1 MVDATTQRA
10 GDPSGVSYVLET
22 IYKQQQ
28 KTEAENW
35 VATEMI
41 ELLKKKLNIASAP
54 FLSSAEYKLVGSAAE
69 KLAMSSKDDKDL
81 LLVLGPPYTPEYFTS
96 VYESHGRHYLV
107 WNKRM
112 FNGKRP
118 QYVGNTKH
126 LKALAL
132 RTFIN
137 GCLQSALKGERVG
150 SSLHVSKLEVW
161 KQAVRA
167 HLRQDGGKENF
178 IVDIIPQIRGD
189 KWTKVKGV
197 KPQKELGL
205 DLQKTISALEASG
218 ESSIMFS
225 LFGPAGT
232 TPYTVT
238 TCYALLEREF
248 FLKNKALR
256 DIAVLAKIILTGH
269 NWKKRFGFKV
279 AHLKRLL
286 MARSEHFSALK
297 PWQGITQLLS
307 LAESQ
312 LRDGSLEGFPDLNSD
327 LMWHKT
333 DEDCHGIARAIA
345 DVMMTLDPQYLAM
358 YLC

>member
-1 MVDATTQRA
+1 MVDTVTQRA
-10 GDPSGVSYVLET
+10 EEPSGVSYVLEV
-22 IYKQQQ
+22 IQKQQQ

-35 VATEMI
+35 VTTDMV
-41 ELLKKKLNIASAP
+41 ELLKRKLNIASAP
-54 FLSSAEYKLVGSAAE
+54 FLASAEYRLVGSAAE
-69 KLAMSSKDDKDL
+69 KLAVSSKDDKDI
-81 LLVLGPPYTPEYFTS
+81 LLVLGPPYTPEYFKS
-96 VYESHGRHYLV
+96 EYESNGRHYLV
-107 WNKRM
+107 WNNRM
-112 FNGKRP
+112 FHNTRP
-118 QYVGNTKH
+118 RYVGNRNYLSVTS
-126 LKALAL
+126 L
-132 RTFIN
+132 RTFVN
-137 GCLQSALKGERVG
+137 GCLQSALKGERV
-150 SSLHVSKLEVW
+150 SSLRVTKLEVW

-167 HLRQDGGKENF
+167 HLKQDGNKQTF

-189 KWTKVKGV
+189 KWSKVQGV

-225 LFGPAGT
+225 LFGPPGT

-238 TCYALLEREF
+238 TCYALLEKEF

-269 NWKKRFGFKV
+269 NWKKKFGFKV
-279 AHLKRLL
+279 AHFKRLL
-286 MARSEHFSALK
+286 MARSAHFSALK
-297 PWQGITQLLS
+297 PWQGLTQLLC

-312 LRDGSLEGFPDLNSD
+312 LRHGSLEGFPDSDSD

-333 DEDCHGIARAIA
+333 DEYCRAIAKAIA
-345 DVMMTLDPQYLAM
+345 DVMMTLDPQYFAM

>member
-1 MVDATTQRA
+1 MSQKV
-10 GDPSGVSYVLET
+10 GDPSGVSYVLDT
-22 IYKQQQ
+22 IYKRQQ
-28 KTEAENW
+28 KIEAENW
-35 VATEMI
+35 VTTDMI
-41 ELLKKKLNIASAP
+41 ELLKRKLNIASAP
-54 FLSSAEYKLVGSAAE
+54 FLSSAEYRLVGSAAE
-69 KLAMSSKDDKDL
+69 KLVVSSKDDKDI
-81 LLVLGPPYTPEYFTS
+81 LLVLGPPYTPEYFKS
-96 VYESHGRHYLV
+96 VYESNGRHYLV
-107 WNKRM
+107 WNNRM
-112 FNGKRP
+112 FHGTRP
-118 QYVGNTKH
+118 RYVGNRNH
-126 LKALAL
+126 LSATAL
-132 RTFIN
+132 RTFVN

-150 SSLHVSKLEVW
+150 NSRVTKLEVW

-167 HLRQDGGKENF
+167 HLRQDSGKDTF

-189 KWTKVKGV
+189 KWMNVKGV

-205 DLQKTISALEASG
+205 DLQKTISTLEASG

-269 NWKKRFGFKV
+269 NWKNRFGFKV
-279 AHLKRLL
+279 AHFKRLL
-286 MARSEHFSALK
+286 MAKSAHFSILK
-297 PWQGITQLLS
+297 PWQGLTQLLS
-307 LAESQ
+307 LTESQ

-345 DVMMTLDPQYLAM
+345 DVMMTLDPQYFAM